1 MGSGR
6 TRGTGSGP
14 RSPGGGRDT
23 NHRGNNGDRGGL
35 PSWSDLALPLPRSMA
50 GAIEAQD
57 RRPSDADNVSLW
69 MDKLV
74 HRSRDGWL
82 LQEKVRRFSL
92 QQLCRK
98 WTSEL
103 GRAAAERLAGAVPL
117 LHRDHRSGTAKLRTR
132 LLIGQGRA
140 AATETSLTIHPIWGV
155 PIIPGSAL
163 KGLARA
169 ALADQLASHELDSLL
184 GTNDQAGRITFYDAV
199 PTKGEFTLALDGQTP
214 HHGAYYGSADPDGS
228 DEPARPRR
236 AAAPAVSTAPTDADS
251 PVPFSFLTVVKTDF
265 MVHVGARSKSDEDA
279 LDKVWSALAR
289 ALADLGIGGKTS
301 AGYGR
306 FQLERMPDDKR

>member
-1 MGSGR
+1 MGSR
-6 TRGTGSGP
+6 ND
-14 RSPGGGRDT
+14 GGGNSRDA
-23 NHRGNNGDRGGL
+23 L
-35 PSWSDLALPLPRSMA
+35 PSWNDLALPLPKEMA
-50 GAIEAQD
+50 EAITAQS
-57 RRPSDADNVSLW
+57 RRPSDSDNVGLW

-74 HRSRDGWL
+74 HRSKYSWHL
-82 LQEKVRRFSL
+82 EKNVRRFSL

-98 WTSEL
+98 WTSDL

-117 LHRDHRSGTAKLRTR
+117 LHRAHRSGTAKLRSR

-140 AATETSLTIHPIWGV
+140 AATETSLTFHPMWGV
-155 PIIPGSAL
+155 PVIPGSAL

-169 ALADQLASHELDSLL
+169 ALADELSTQELDSLL

-199 PTKGEFTLALDGQTP
+199 PDKGEFTLALDGQTP
-214 HHGAYYGSADPDGS
+214 HHGAYYGGDAAD
-228 DEPARPRR
+228 ERTARTAR
-236 AAAPAVSTAPTDADS
+236 STAPTDADS

-265 MVHVGARSKSDEDA
+265 LVHLGARDESGRAHDKKNPDARIENNAA
-279 LDKVWSALAR
+279 LDKVWTALMT

-306 FQLERMPDDKR
+306 FEHLPTPAGKR